1 MNKLTDY
8 LISFKNDADK
18 LITFNKIL
26 ESSFRELSTW
36 DTEKIDRNFDKAI
49 RLSYN
54 LGNIS
59 SIDIFD
65 EARTTIYDAFL
76 VYVSL
81 LYDSYSI
88 RDAILKEKILNLKD
102 ANDLFNSQVPH
113 IKKEASKKAPIV
125 VVEKH
130 IVYINFNLLLREA
143 LDLKTYRKQ
152 KRHF

>member
-36 DTEKIDRNFDKAI
+36 DKEKIDRNFDKAI

-81 LYDSYSI
+81 LYDSY
-88 RDAILKEKILNLKD
+88 
-102 ANDLFNSQVPH
+102 FTC
-113 IKKEASKKAPIV
+113 
-125 VVEKH
+125 
-130 IVYINFNLLLREA
+130 NLLILYTI
-143 LDLKTYRKQ
+143 L
-152 KRHF
+152 